1 MIGAGGGG
9 GGILKIRTFWQG
21 LPAVSRGII
30 LMLVTTI
37 MFTAMHAA
45 IRHVTKELPPLQAA
59 FFRAAFGALIFLPHI
74 LGHGFGFLRTE
85 KVGLHLLRALLNAVS
100 MFMFFT
106 GLAVTALA
114 KVTALSFTSPLFMAV
129 LSVIIL
135 GERMRVRRWTATL
148 LGFVGMLVIVRPGLI
163 ELDTGSI
170 LIIASAAVWAVTMIV
185 IKVLLRTETS
195 LTVTGYA
202 SIFVSLFALIPAVW
216 VWQAPSLDAWGWML
230 FVGIVGGGAQFLLAE
245 ALREADAG
253 AIMPFDFLKL
263 VWASLFGF
271 YLFGEIPDAYTWLGA
286 AIIFASGCYIAYR
299 ESTIARRTK
308 QAANSDPDETRN

>member
-1 MIGAGGGG
+1 M
-9 GGILKIRTFWQG
+9 T
-21 LPAVSRGII
+21 RGII
-30 LMLVTTI
+30 LMLVTTV

-74 LGHGFGFLRTE
+74 FGNGFGFLRTE
-85 KVGLHLLRALLNAVS
+85 QLGLHLLRAFLNAVS
-100 MFMFFT
+100 MFLFFT

-135 GERMRVRRWTATL
+135 GERMRIRRWTATL
-148 LGFVGMLVIVRPGLI
+148 LGFVGMLVIVRPGFI

-170 LIIASAAVWAVTMIV
+170 MIIASSAIWAVTMIV
-185 IKVLLRTETS
+185 IKVLLRTDTS
-195 LTVTGYA
+195 FSVTGYA
-202 SIFVSLFALIPAVW
+202 SIFVSLFALPPAIYF
-216 VWQAPSLDAWGWML
+216 WQNPSLDAWMWMV
-230 FVGIVGGGAQFLLAE
+230 FVGVLGASAQFLLAE

-271 YLFGEIPDAYTWLGA
+271 YLFAEIPDAYTWLGA
-286 AIIFASGCYIAYR
+286 SIIFSSGCYIAYR
-299 ESTIARRTK
+299 ESVVARKEGKAPTD
-308 QAANSDPDETRN
+308 AVEPTDNT

>member
-1 MIGAGGGG
+1 MDAVWWAV
-9 GGILKIRTFWQG
+9 ILRLKAVWQA
-21 LPAVSRGII
+21 LPPVTRGII
-30 LMLVTTI
+30 LMLVTTV

-59 FFRAAFGALIFLPHI
+59 FFRAAFGALIFLPTI
-74 LGHGFGFLRTE
+74 FRSGFGFLRTE
-85 KVGLHLLRALLNAVS
+85 RIGLHLLRAFLNAAS
-100 MFMFFT
+100 MFLFFT

-135 GERMRVRRWTATL
+135 GERMRIRRWTATL
-148 LGFVGMLVIVRPGLI
+148 LGFVGMLVIVRPGFI

-170 LIIASAAVWAVTMIV
+170 LIIASSAIWAVKMIV
-185 IKVLLRTETS
+185 IKFLLRTDTS

-202 SIFVSLFALIPAVW
+202 SIFVSLFALPPALY
-216 VWQAPSLDAWGWML
+216 VWQDPSLDAWMWML
-230 FVGIVGGGAQFLLAE
+230 FIGVLGGAAQFLLAE

-271 YLFGEIPDAYTWLGA
+271 YLFGELPDAFTWIGA
-286 AIIFASGCYIAYR
+286 LIIFASGSYIAYR
-299 ESTIARRTK
+299 ESVVARKERQTAAAQAK
-308 QAANSDPDETRN
+308 QTA

>member
-1 MIGAGGGG
+1 
-9 GGILKIRTFWQG
+9 
-21 LPAVSRGII
+21 
-30 LMLVTTI
+30 MLLTTL

-74 LGHGFGFLRTE
+74 FRHGVGFLHTQRL
-85 KVGLHLLRALLNAVS
+85 GLHLLRAFLNAAS
-100 MFMFFT
+100 MFLFFT
-106 GLAVTALA
+106 GLAVTELA

-129 LSVIIL
+129 LSVVIL
-135 GERMRVRRWTATL
+135 GERMRLRRWTATL
-148 LGFVGMLVIVRPGLI
+148 LGFAGMLVIVRPGFI

-170 LIIASAAVWAVTMIV
+170 MIIASSAIWAVTMIV

-195 LTVTGYA
+195 LNVTGHA
-202 SIFVSLFALIPAVW
+202 SIFVSLFALGPALY
-216 VWQAPSLDAWGWML
+216 VWQNPSLDAWFWML
-230 FVGIVGGGAQFLLAE
+230 FIGIVGGSAQYLLAE

-263 VWASLFGF
+263 VWASMFGF

-299 ESTIARRTK
+299 ESKVAKKERQASETK
-308 QAANSDPDETRN
+308 AAEPPPTQRPDGT